1 MTTKNKQDELF
12 IINDINMEINPS
24 DVQVMDDNWVME
36 DSYLRSKAV
45 FCYRSKYSATKVVL
59 SIPFQITHLNE
70 VEAAA
75 LNNTY
80 NCIRLITELSS
91 YPFCFIRNQRIRT
104 YISPTSI
111 SETNYMM
118 FAVDEINLVQDAAAS
133 NMLFLEVV
141 LQYFNHNAL
150 IQDFEFKSNLNVQ
163 VVGNTDYASMTGSD
177 EETKTTVEK
186 NANQKQLD
194 KVFKNNKQSTEQKRL
209 IEVPN
214 LVCSSLQDSTIWKKY
229 IRPKE
234 SKVYSELIRTGLLQ
248 TSYTGT
254 RNVHPSMRVKLMAP
268 LMFVINEDEENFDDG
283 RLVDNDCKVITVTNV
298 GYYDNGTYE
307 NLLNTISKQDFS
319 GDAVFENQTIFS
331 TNSEN
336 EVKQGE
342 LTTKQSRKTVEE
354 KEPTLFLNSLASKKG
369 LQSSVGKNGQG
380 LQSSVAH
387 ESVSDKVNREN
398 EKLSEKSNLS
408 GSSSVFIQWQGD
420 NIEELQMGI
429 TSIKVSKKNKLVSH
443 QISSFKHPIIQYMG
457 KYPTTVSVSMNSVN
471 QDVYS
476 NDEVYNSNVF
486 VKQILNILD
495 YNKSNIPEAEAYNFL
510 KIRSLATL
518 VMGCE
523 NYVPSQSVVSASANQ
538 QGVENIVYSFYETD
552 MTSFIED
559 TKVKA
564 SGKMS
569 TNKSTAK
576 VTEMTIRWLTEFS
589 KIFPEIMN
597 NKNPQETHLHSLET
611 FKLIVQLGIEAYSEL
626 GFEKNKIAEALD
638 YSGDL
643 LSDLRPNNN
652 ILKTVELLPKDLNP
666 KELSKYNL
674 YNKVVKYVIK
684 EKTNENYD
692 SKFANSPTAIGGGYY
707 PNLSNET
714 KTYVETVKNE
724 KAIDVSLYTI
734 FRNLTPFIV
743 KVLMLRQSALEGKA
757 SVNVGGI
764 NFTESGKFSNLLL
777 GVVARLE
784 AGLNNGEQAAAQ
796 SIDSDEVRQFFEDF
810 SQDYSNTFF
819 GYNYEDLTLEDLAS
833 EGYDRNTDLLV
844 QNIDPFFFLVE
855 RTHLDGT
862 ELISSYEKMYTNTGD
877 LEKIPST
884 MNGQDNEAKDNP
896 DITATTLGVEYRKL
910 KEIEYNKLTFNG
922 SSEGQ
927 TGDRELDHINRVY
940 NNNKKNTPIDSK
952 YVSAIERALKHY
964 GYENDYNFK
973 QLVYSF
979 LHVESTNGAD
989 KSAFDS
995 SGAQGL
1001 FQLTDTAVAQLMIIN
1016 NKVIDSQGTAL
1027 PSNRNANWANQQA
1040 SSYRP
1045 KLRTDHFFN
1054 ACCGIE
1060 YIQYIRRAYG
1070 NYTTIN
1076 GKQDPVLIYMGYNL
1090 GPGALKQAYEVL
1102 TGKSSSAPAA
1112 IDSIRKQNADGVVWN
1127 GNHKET
1133 IESYVKLIAERSFS
1147 FNNVPDYL
1155 RPDTSLVSKAGNA
1168 IIGIIAD
1175 PAGRKEEA
1183 SNIVKNAKDYATP
1196 INPKNKPLIF
1206 KDNNE
1211 KVKEI
1216 DKTYD
1221 NSKVIPS
1228 KADKTN
1234 FVTSGT
1240 YMTGYVVGRHS
1251 ATSTEDGDTFDFRD
1265 GKTGRTIRIRLYG
1278 IDAPET
1284 THLSSSERKGL
1295 KGGEFGMAEVLG
1307 QKAKDELTRM
1317 AFGKTVSI
1325 QDMGAD
1331 STEGRRVGKL
1341 ILSDGV
1347 DPALV
1352 LLRNG
1357 LGFVPDKFISDGAYK
1372 KAETEARE
1380 NNRGIWKV
1388 PNGIVFKPRVRE
1400 NKGGTPIPLSNSDVE
1415 RAKTPES
1422 LRFSNSDFET
1432 AKKVNGPKLNN
1443 YQPVLGGPYPISSP
1457 FGPRKGGMHKG
1468 VDIACPVGTKVVAA
1482 ASGLAVFKAQNAANG
1497 KPSFGYYVEIDHG
1510 NGFITRYAHL
1520 SASNIPKTGKK
1531 VQAGEQ
1537 IGLSGG
1543 KPGSVGAGS
1552 SRGIHLHYEVRYRGT
1567 PVNPFGTRLLTEYKA
1582 GDPIGVGNTTT
1593 PPIDINSGLAA
1604 MIARNGVTDANTV
1617 YNEDELAKAIFE
1629 RMNKYVNLGLKTA
1642 LPAIKVYITIGNEN
1656 DKFWLNTLKGGIQYY
1671 ELKGIKSFSMAC
1683 NNDANPVDIVVMDI
1697 ADPSFL
1703 NTDAFMGLKKMQG
1716 VSPNK
1721 IGTDYETQFTNDN
1734 VLLRA
1739 GLKLHIRVGYGNNIS
1754 KLDTIFNGTITDIN
1768 VTNPQNVQ
1776 VICEGFGK
1784 ELLGEIFAPAEPQM
1798 LNNQNDHMS
1807 TSGVIG
1813 ESLMAKCITHFG
1825 YSSGFWANTFKG
1837 LNDPEDRALQPGTF
1851 SFSYN
1856 WFFDTTAAQYKSRI
1870 FMNVFAP
1877 EIEAVDEVYKDQIP
1891 FYRDWIKAFS
1901 GLYTQGYPFSVYK
1914 MTPWDCL
1921 KQMEY
1926 RHPNT
1931 IVKPKFFE
1939 DRMTL
1944 FYGVKEQMYF
1954 AKDLNRSMQ
1963 IIAAKQVED
1972 NNTNGY
1978 ITKDYYEK
1986 RRERMLPAVDMH
1998 LVTSSHN
2005 LINNG
2010 LRLNAT
2016 YATVTNVSYTDS
2028 QDPEV
2033 AATPWKMK
2041 SQKIKMDDNIFSWD
2055 LREKNLM
2062 LSSCVSK
2069 YMSFCYGTTDL
2080 KKEAE
2085 KMYSGKIL
2093 VIGNPTI
2100 KAGDYVFLDDSEK
2113 RMVGLILV
2121 RECNHH
2127 FDEKRGFITEIV
2139 PGQYVE
2145 AANFLYS
2152 SLWFKLMCSSKIV
2165 TSKLRNIS
2173 KVNYTAKDFNMIYDY
2188 LTIMNQL
2195 TLGLDKKPDLSPK
2208 GLITDDPSYSVAT
2221 GSITALSIYVTNQ
2234 LAKILGIKPYKF
2246 GVSLGVGTG
2255 RYLSSFYSMMG
2266 SWSGFS
2272 AFGRDVIT
2280 WLKVT
2285 EAADRLAG
2293 RVTGARQM
2301 IGGSR
2306 FAAYASKA
2314 KDSIRTAMQGA
2325 STRAEGSLIGKAFKF
2340 TGRLL
2345 TSPFRYAGSAAGR
2358 AGIAAAKVLARSM
2371 LVGLIAL
2378 PVAGIAA
2385 VVLDI
2390 VALFAIQWAFDKMEE
2405 NKLIRQPLLFFPLVR
2420 HGKPYTAGMAG
2431 LKRNSWWDSNKE
2443 EWAKTINQVKKTSTI
2458 IAENGNL
2465 TGSENNLFIQLLNWY
2480 GDGEGSDRNGAATYS
2495 TDLTGNQIKLNRN
2508 GDPIVTS
2515 PESVEKKK
2523 QLDKMI
2529 ANEYQEL
2536 TKEQKN
2542 ADNLK
2547 DQLQKITSNEL
2558 GRSPNLEVRNP

>member
-1 MTTKNKQDELF
+1 MAIRNRQDELL

-24 DVQVMDDNWVME
+24 DIQVMDDNWVTE

-45 FCYRSKYSATKVVL
+45 FCYRSKYSSTKVVL

-70 VEAAA
+70 VEASV

-118 FAVDEINLVQDAAAS
+118 FAVDEINLVQDASAS

-141 LQYFNHNAL
+141 LQYFNHKAL

-163 VVGNTDYASMTGSD
+163 VVSNTDYNTMMSD
-177 EETKTTVEK
+177 SEETKATVEK

-214 LVCSSLQDSTIWKKY
+214 LVCSSLQDSIIWKKY

-234 SKVYSELIRTGLLQ
+234 SKVYSELLRAGLLQ

-254 RNVHPSMRVKLMAP
+254 RDIHPSMGVKLMAP

-298 GYYDNGTYE
+298 GHYDNGTYE

-319 GDAVFENQTIFS
+319 SNAVFENETIFS

-369 LQSSVGKNGQG
+369 VQSSVGKNGQG
-380 LQSSVAH
+380 LQSSVVH
-387 ESVSDKVNREN
+387 ESISDKVNREN

-420 NIEELQMGI
+420 NIEKLQMGI
-429 TSIKVSKKNKLVSH
+429 TSIKVSKKNKLASH

-457 KYPTTVSVSMNSVN
+457 KYPTTVSISMNSVN
-471 QDVYS
+471 QDTYLD
-476 NDEVYNSNVF
+476 DEYYNSNVF
-486 VKQILNILD
+486 IKQILNILD

-510 KIRSLATL
+510 KIRSLSTL

-523 NYVPSQSVVSASANQ
+523 NYIPSQSVISASANQ
-538 QGVENIVYSFYETD
+538 QGVENIVYTFHETD
-552 MTSFIED
+552 MTSFVED

-564 SGKMS
+564 SGKLS
-569 TNKSTAK
+569 TNKSAAK
-576 VTEMTIRWLTEFS
+576 VTEMIIRWLTEFA
-589 KIFPEIMN
+589 KIFPDIMN
-597 NKNPQETHLHSLET
+597 NKNPQQTHLHSLET
-611 FKLIVQLGIEAYSEL
+611 FKLIIQLGVEAYSEL
-626 GFEKNKIAEALD
+626 SFEKNKITEALD
-638 YSGDL
+638 YSKDL
-643 LSDLRPNNN
+643 LSELRPNNN
-652 ILKTVELLPKDLNP
+652 VLKTVELLPKDINP
-666 KELSKYNL
+666 KELSKYTL
-674 YNKVVKYVIK
+674 HTKASKYVMVTEDNPHYNPNVAPK
-684 EKTNENYD
+684 SKTNNLRNY
-692 SKFANSPTAIGGGYY
+692 SFNKAAGVNTSTR
-707 PNLSNET
+707 ET
-714 KTYVETVKNE
+714 IQTRRKND
-724 KAIDVSLYTI
+724 KAVDVSLYNI
-734 FRNLTPFIV
+734 FRGLTPFIV

-757 SVNVGGI
+757 PSNISGT
-764 NFTESGKFSNLLL
+764 NFKESGKFSNLLI
-777 GVVARLE
+777 GVVSRLE
-784 AGLNNGEQAAAQ
+784 SGLKHGEQAAAQ

-810 SQDYSNTFF
+810 SGDYSNVFF
-819 GYNYEDLTLEDLAS
+819 GYNYEDLNLEDLAP

-855 RTHLDGT
+855 KTHLDGT
-862 ELISSYEKMYTNTGD
+862 ELMSSYEKMYSNTGNI
-877 LEKIPST
+877 EKISSK
-884 MNGQDNEAKDNP
+884 MNDQDNVVKDNP
-896 DITATTLGVEYRKL
+896 DITKTTLGVDYRPL
-910 KEIEYNKLTFNG
+910 KEVEYNKINFDNSLSG
-922 SSEGQ
+922 SSDYSLIMSGSN
-927 TGDRELDHINRVY
+927 GRL
-940 NNNKKNTPIDSK
+940 NKEAPIDSK

-964 GYENDYNFK
+964 GYENDENFR

-979 LHVESTNGAD
+979 LHVESTNGTN

-1001 FQLTDTAVAQLMIIN
+1001 FQLTEDAMAQLMMSN
-1016 NKVIDSQGTAL
+1016 NRVIDSKGSLL
-1027 PSNRNANWANQQA
+1027 PSNRNEAWARKEYTNYK
-1040 SSYRP
+1040 S
-1045 KLRTDHFFN
+1045 KLVEDHFFN
-1054 ACCGIE
+1054 ACCAIE
-1060 YIQYIRRAYG
+1060 YLQYVRR
-1070 NYTTIN
+1070 NYSDYTIIN
-1076 GKQDPVLIYMGYNL
+1076 GKQDPVLLYIGYNL
-1090 GPGALKQAYEVL
+1090 GPGALKDAYSVI
-1102 TGKSSSAPAA
+1102 TGKSASAPRA
-1112 IDSIRKQNADGVVWN
+1112 IKSISQQGKVEGVVWN

-1133 IESYVKLIAERSFS
+1133 IESYIRVIAERSFS
-1147 FNNVPDYL
+1147 FNNVPEYL
-1155 RPDTSLVSKAGNA
+1155 RPDTSVVGKTAK
-1168 IIGIIAD
+1168 IIAGVFTD
-1175 PAGRKEEA
+1175 EDERKQQA
-1183 SNIVKNAKDYATP
+1183 ANIVKNAKDYTAP

-1206 KDNNE
+1206 KDSNQ

-1221 NSKVIPS
+1221 NFKVTPSKV
-1228 KADKTN
+1228 DRTN

-1240 YMTGYVVGRHS
+1240 YLTGYVVGRHA
-1251 ATSTEDGDTFDFRD
+1251 ATTEDGDTFDFKD
-1265 GKTGRTIRIRLYG
+1265 GKTGKTIQIRLYG
-1278 IDAPET
+1278 IDTPET
-1284 THLSSSERKGL
+1284 THLSESEKKGL
-1295 KGGEFGMAEVLG
+1295 KGKEFGMAEVLG

-1317 AFGKTVSI
+1317 AFGKTVTI
-1325 QDMGAD
+1325 QDMGED
-1331 STEGRRVGKL
+1331 TTRGRRVGKL

-1400 NKGGTPIPLSNSDVE
+1400 NKTGTPIPLTDSDVQ
-1415 RAKTPES
+1415 RAKTQQF
-1422 LRFSNSDFET
+1422 LRFNDTDFET

-1443 YQPVLGGPYPISSP
+1443 YQPVLGGPYRISSP
-1457 FGPRKGGMHKG
+1457 FGPRGSGTHKG
-1468 VDIACPVGTKVVAA
+1468 VDIACLTGTKVIAA
-1482 ASGLAVFKAQNAANG
+1482 ASGLAVFKVQNTVNG

-1510 NGFITRYAHL
+1510 NGFLTRYAHL
-1520 SASNIPKTGKK
+1520 SYSNIPKTGKR

-1543 KPGSVGAGS
+1543 KPGAIGAGS
-1552 SRGIHLHYEVRYRGT
+1552 SEGMHLHYEVRYKGT
-1567 PVNPFGTRLLTEYKA
+1567 PINPFGTKLLTEYKA

-1593 PPIDINSGLAA
+1593 PPIDVSGGLTA
-1604 MIARNGVTDANTV
+1604 MLSRNGVTDENTI

-1642 LPAIKVYITIGNEN
+1642 LPAIKVYITVGNEN
-1656 DKFWLNTLKGGIQYY
+1656 DKFWLNTLKSGIQYY

-1683 NNDANPVDIVVMDI
+1683 NNDANPVDVVVMDI

-1716 VSPNK
+1716 IVPNK

-1784 ELLGEIFAPAEPQM
+1784 ELLGEIFAPTQPEM
-1798 LNNQNDHMS
+1798 LNNQVDHMS

-1825 YSSGFWANTFKG
+1825 YSSGFWADTFKG
-1837 LNDPEDRALQPGTF
+1837 LNDPEDRSLQPTTP

-1856 WFFDTTAAQYKSRI
+1856 WGFDFTGAKYKSRV

-1877 EIEAVDEVYKDQIP
+1877 EIEAIDEVYKDKIP
-1891 FYRDWIKAFS
+1891 FYRDWIQAFS

-1931 IVKPKFFE
+1931 IIKPKFFE

-1954 AKDLNRSMQ
+1954 AKDLNKSMQ
-1963 IIAAKQVED
+1963 IIAAKQLE
-1972 NNTNGY
+1972 NNNSDGY
-1978 ITKDYYEK
+1978 VAKDYYDK

-2010 LRLNAT
+2010 LRLNST
-2016 YATVTNVSYTDS
+2016 YSTVTNVAYTNS
-2028 QDPEV
+2028 QDEEI
-2033 AATPWKMK
+2033 AATPWKMN
-2041 SQKIKMDDNIFSWD
+2041 SEKIKMDDNIFSWD
-2055 LREKNLM
+2055 LREKNLV

-2069 YMSFCYGTTDL
+2069 YMAFCYGTTDL

-2093 VIGNPTI
+2093 IIGNPTI

-2113 RMVGLILV
+2113 RMVGLVLV

-2173 KVNYTAKDFNMIYDY
+2173 KVNYAAKDFNMIYDY
-2188 LTIMNQL
+2188 LTVMNQL
-2195 TLGLDKKPDLSPK
+2195 SIGLDKKL
-2208 GLITDDPSYSVAT
+2208 DPSYTVAV
-2221 GSITALSIYVTNQ
+2221 GSISALFLYVTNQ
-2234 LAKILGIKPYKF
+2234 LAAILGIKPYKF
-2246 GVSLGVGTG
+2246 GVSIGTG
-2255 RYLSSFYSMMG
+2255 SARYLSSFYSMMQ

-2272 AFGRDVIT
+2272 AFGKDVVT
-2280 WLKVT
+2280 WLRVT
-2285 EAADRLAG
+2285 EEVDKLSG
-2293 RVTGARQM
+2293 KISGTKKM

-2306 FAAYASKA
+2306 FAKYAERA

-2345 TSPFRYAGSAAGR
+2345 TSPFRYAGSAVGR
-2358 AGIAAAKVLARSM
+2358 AGISAAKVLARSM

-2378 PVAGIAA
+2378 PVAGLAA
-2385 VVLDI
+2385 IVIDI
-2390 VALFAIQWAFDKMEE
+2390 VALFAIQWAFDKMEKI
-2405 NKLIRQPLLFFPLVR
+2405 KLIRQPLLFFPLVR
-2420 HGKPYTAGMAG
+2420 HGKPYVAGMAG
-2431 LKRNSWWDSNKE
+2431 LKRNSWSDSNKE
-2443 EWAKTINQVKKTSTI
+2443 EWAKTIDQLKKTSAI

-2465 TGSENNLFIQLLNWY
+2465 AGSENNLFIQLLNWY
-2480 GDGEGSDRNGAATYS
+2480 GEGTGSDRNKAATYS

-2508 GDPIVTS
+2508 GDPIITS
-2515 PESVEKKK
+2515 PESIEKKK
-2523 QLDKMI
+2523 ELDKMI
-2529 ANEYQEL
+2529 SNEYEEL
-2536 TKEQKN
+2536 SKEQKKAN
-2542 ADNLK
+2542 QLK
-2547 DQLQKITSNEL
+2547 DQLQKVTSDEL
-2558 GRSPNLEVRNP
+2558 GRAPSTEIRNP

>member
-1 MTTKNKQDELF
+1 MATKNKQDELF

-70 VEAAA
+70 VEASA

-111 SETNYMM
+111 STTNYMM
-118 FAVDEINLVQDAAAS
+118 FAVDEINLVQDASAS

-141 LQYFNHNAL
+141 LQYFNHQAL
-150 IQDFEFKSNLNVQ
+150 IQDFEFKSNLNFE
-163 VVGNTDYASMTGSD
+163 VVNNSDYSKMSGSEEQSKNT
-177 EETKTTVEK
+177 EK

-194 KVFKNNKQSTEQKRL
+194 KVFKNNKKSSEQKRI

-234 SKVYSELIRTGLLQ
+234 SRVYSELIRTGLLQ
-248 TSYTGT
+248 TSYSDT
-254 RNVHPSMRVKLMAP
+254 RNTHPAMRVRLMAP

-283 RLVDNDCKVITVTNV
+283 RLVNNDCKVITVTNV
-298 GYYDNGTYE
+298 NHYDNGTYE
-307 NLLNTISKQDFS
+307 NLLNTIAKQDFS
-319 GDAVFENQTIFS
+319 GDAAFENQTIFS

-336 EVKQGE
+336 QIKQGE
-342 LTTKQSRKTVEE
+342 LTTKDSRKVVEE
-354 KEPTLFLNSLASKKG
+354 KQPTIFLDSLKSNKG

-380 LQSSVAH
+380 LQSSVSQ
-387 ESVSDKVNREN
+387 ESLSNKVNDEN
-398 EKLSEKSNLS
+398 EKSGNYSKNNMA

-420 NIEELQMGI
+420 NIEDLQMGI
-429 TSIKVSKKNKLVSH
+429 TSIKVSRKNKLVSH
-443 QISSFKHPIIQYMG
+443 QISSFKHPVIQYMG
-457 KYPTTVSVSMNSVN
+457 KYPTTVSMTMNSVN
-471 QDVYS
+471 QDIYS
-476 NDEVYNSNVF
+476 DDETYNSNVF
-486 VKQILNILD
+486 IKQILNILD

-523 NYVPSQSVVSASANQ
+523 NYVPSQSAVSASANQ

-564 SGKMS
+564 SGKLS
-569 TNKSTAK
+569 TNNSTAK
-576 VTEMTIRWLTEFS
+576 VTEMMVRWLTEFT
-589 KIFPEIMN
+589 KIFPDIMN
-597 NKNPQETHLHSLET
+597 DKTSSDTYKYSLDT
-611 FKLIVQLGIEAYSEL
+611 FKLIVQLTMSAYEEL
-626 GFEKNKIAEALD
+626 GFEKNKINEALN
-638 YSGDL
+638 YAVEL
-643 LSDLRPNNN
+643 LPDLRQNNN
-652 ILKTVELLPKDLNP
+652 VLKTVEVLPKDINP
-666 KELSKYNL
+666 KELSKYTLHTKASKYITVIQENPEVAKL
-674 YNKVVKYVIK
+674 TLISDMRNNVTHTNKVEV
-684 EKTNENYD
+684 
-692 SKFANSPTAIGGGYY
+692 SQ
-707 PNLSNET
+707 
-714 KTYVETVKNE
+714 KND
-724 KAIDVSLYTI
+724 KAVDVSLYNI
-734 FRNLTPFIV
+734 FINLIPFMA
-743 KVLMLRQSALEGKA
+743 KVLLLRQSALEGKSA
-757 SVNVGGI
+757 VNIGGV
-764 NFTESGKFSNLLL
+764 NFKESGRYGNLLL

-784 AGLNNGEQAAAQ
+784 AGLRNGEQAAAQ
-796 SIDSDEVRQFFEDF
+796 SIDSEEVRQFFEDF
-810 SQDYSNTFF
+810 SADYSNTFF
-819 GYNYEDLTLEDLAS
+819 GYNYEDLSLEDLAL
-833 EGYDRNTDLLV
+833 EGYDRNTNLLM

-862 ELISSYEKMYTNTGD
+862 ELMNAYERMYAQSENIA
-877 LEKIPST
+877 KIPET
-884 MNGQDNEAKDNP
+884 MNDEDNEAKDNP
-896 DITATTLGVEYRKL
+896 DITAETLRVEYRKL
-910 KEIEYNKLTFNG
+910 KEVEYNKINFDNSLSG
-922 SSEGQ
+922 SSDYSLIMSGSN
-927 TGDRELDHINRVY
+927 GRL
-940 NNNKKNTPIDSK
+940 NKEPPIDSK

-964 GYENDYNFK
+964 GYENDHNFR
-973 QLVYSF
+973 QLIYSF
-979 LHVESTNGAD
+979 LHVESGNGTSS
-989 KSAFDS
+989 KAFDED
-995 SGAQGL
+995 GAQGL
-1001 FQLTDTAVAQLMIIN
+1001 FQLTNVAMTQLMMIN

-1027 PSNRNANWANQQA
+1027 PSNMDANWAKNQAPSQ
-1040 SSYRP
+1040 RP

-1054 ACCGIE
+1054 ACCAIE
-1060 YIQYIRRAYG
+1060 YLEYVRK
-1070 NYTTIN
+1070 NYSEFLTID
-1076 GKQDPVLIYMGYNL
+1076 GKQHPVLMYIGYNL
-1090 GPGALKQAYEVL
+1090 GPGSLKEVHKIL
-1102 TGKSSSAPAA
+1102 TGKTSTAPVALEE
-1112 IDSIRKQNADGVVWN
+1112 IRKQNASGVIWN

-1133 IESYVKLIAERSFS
+1133 VESYIKIISNRSFS
-1147 FNNVPDYL
+1147 FNNVPESL
-1155 RPDTSLVSKAGNA
+1155 RPNSLASKAESA

-1175 PAGRKEEA
+1175 PVTRKKEA
-1183 SNIVKNAKDYATP
+1183 SNILKNANDYSNT
-1196 INPKNKPLIF
+1196 INSNKKPLIF
-1206 KDNNE
+1206 KQNNE

-1216 DKTYD
+1216 DKTYE
-1221 NSKVIPS
+1221 NFKVIPS

-1234 FVTSGT
+1234 FVTAGT
-1240 YMTGYVVGRHS
+1240 YMTGYVVGRH
-1251 ATSTEDGDTFDFRD
+1251 AASTEDGDTFDFRD
-1265 GKTGRTIRIRLYG
+1265 GKTGKTIQIRLYG

-1284 THLSSSERKGL
+1284 THLTDSEKKGL
-1295 KGGEFGMAEVLG
+1295 KGKELGMAEVLG
-1307 QKAKDELTRM
+1307 QKAKEELSRM
-1317 AFGKTVSI
+1317 AFGKTVTI
-1325 QDMGAD
+1325 QDMGED
-1331 STEGRRVGKL
+1331 TTKGRRVAKL

-1357 LGFVPDKFISDGAYK
+1357 LGFVPDRFISDGAYK

-1388 PNGIVFKPRVRE
+1388 PSGIVFKPRERE

-1415 RAKTPES
+1415 RSKTPES
-1422 LRFSNSDFET
+1422 LRFTNTDFET

-1443 YQPVLGGPYPISSP
+1443 YQPVLGGPFPISSP
-1457 FGPRKGGMHKG
+1457 FGPRRSGMHKG
-1468 VDIACPVGTKVVAA
+1468 IDVACPSGTVVIAA
-1482 ASGLAVFKAQNAANG
+1482 ASGLAVFKND
-1497 KPSFGYYVEIDHG
+1497 PDGYGWYVEIDHG

-1520 SASNIPKTGKK
+1520 SKSYIPVNGKK
-1531 VQAGEQ
+1531 VQAGEKL
-1537 IGLSGG
+1537 GLSGG
-1543 KPGSVGAGS
+1543 RSVKGGASVNDPG
-1552 SRGIHLHYEVRYRGT
+1552 RGNSNNKYGHLHYEVRYKGT
-1567 PVNPFGTRLLTEYKA
+1567 PVNPLGTRLLTEYKA
-1582 GDPIGVGNTTT
+1582 GDPVGQGNTTL
-1593 PPIDINSGLAA
+1593 PPIDVEGGLAN
-1604 MIARNGVTDANTV
+1604 ILPRNGVTDENTV

-1629 RMNKYVNLGLKTA
+1629 RMNKYVNLGLKTS
-1642 LPAIKVYITIGNEN
+1642 LPAIKVYVTIGNEN

-1683 NNDANPVDIVVMDI
+1683 NNDANPVDVVVMDI

-1703 NTDAFMGLKKMQG
+1703 NTDSFMGLKKMQG
-1716 VSPNK
+1716 ISPNN

-1734 VLLRA
+1734 VLLKA
-1739 GLKLHIRVGYGNNIS
+1739 GLKLHIRVGYGNSIS

-1784 ELLGEIFAPAEPQM
+1784 ELLGEIFAPVEPEM
-1798 LNNQNDHMS
+1798 LNDQDDHMS

-1837 LNDPEDRALQPGTF
+1837 LNDPEDRALQPGRF
-1851 SFSYN
+1851 SFSYS
-1856 WFFDTTAAQYKSRI
+1856 WFVDSTGAQYKDRR
-1870 FMNVFAP
+1870 FMNIFAP

-1891 FYRDWIKAFS
+1891 FYRNTIKAFS

-1931 IVKPKFFE
+1931 IIKPKFFE

-1963 IIAAKQVED
+1963 IMAAKSIED
-1972 NNTNGY
+1972 GNTNDY
-1978 ITKDYYEK
+1978 TTKDYYEK

-2005 LINNG
+2005 LISNG
-2010 LRLNAT
+2010 LRLNST
-2016 YATVTNVSYTDS
+2016 YSTVTSVAYTDKPDS
-2028 QDPEV
+2028 EDV
-2033 AATPWKMK
+2033 ATPWKMK

-2055 LREKNLM
+2055 LREKTLT

-2069 YMSFCYGTTDL
+2069 YMAFCYGTTDL

-2093 VIGNPTI
+2093 IIGNPTI

-2113 RMVGLILV
+2113 RMVGLVLV

-2173 KVNYTAKDFNMIYDY
+2173 KVNYSAKDFNMIYDY

-2195 TLGLDKKPDLSPK
+2195 TIALDKSEDY
-2208 GLITDDPSYSVAT
+2208 SYAAAT
-2221 GSITALSIYVTNQ
+2221 GSVTALSLYVTNQ
-2234 LAKILGIKPYKF
+2234 LAKILGVKPYNKV
-2246 GVSLGVGTG
+2246 GIALGTG
-2255 RYLSSFYSMMG
+2255 PGKYLKSFYALNKE
-2266 SWSGFS
+2266 WSGFLE
-2272 AFGRDVIT
+2272 FGQDVAK

-2285 EAADRLAG
+2285 EAYDKISG
-2293 RVTGARQM
+2293 KITGAKQM
-2301 IGGSR
+2301 IGGSK
-2306 FAAYASKA
+2306 FAKYAETA
-2314 KDSIRTAMQGA
+2314 KNSIKTAMKSA
-2325 STRAEGSLIGKAFKF
+2325 SARGEGTLVGKAFSF

-2345 TSPFRYAGSAAGR
+2345 FSPFRFSGSAASR
-2358 AGIAAAKVLARSM
+2358 VGITAAKVLARSM

-2405 NKLIRQPLLFFPLVR
+2405 NKLIRQPLLFFPIVR

-2443 EWAKTINQVKKTSTI
+2443 EWAKTIDQVKKTSTI
-2458 IAENGNL
+2458 IAENAKLN
-2465 TGSENNLFIQLLNWY
+2465 GSEGNLFIQLLDWY
-2480 GDGEGSDRNGAATYS
+2480 GEDRGSERNGPVTYS

-2508 GDPIVTS
+2508 GEPIVTS
-2515 PESVEKKK
+2515 PDSVEKKK
-2523 QLDKMI
+2523 ELDKLIMK
-2529 ANEYQEL
+2529 EYDDL

-2542 ADNLK
+2542 AQRLK
-2547 DQLQKITSNEL
+2547 EQLQKVTSDEL
-2558 GRSPNLEVRNP
+2558 GRSPNLEVRNPQ